1 MVNNKHQINSKAQT
15 VTSGYKKDEFVGS
28 GGMDSAVK
36 IDGSPLPLLQS
47 FDEVVSEVAIPEFLQ
62 EHKTTLRF
70 PETVRFDPLNQETQT
85 P

>member
-1 MVNNKHQINSKAQT
+1 MVHTKRKIHSKAQT
-15 VTSGYKKDEFVGS
+15 VTSVYKKDDLVGS

-36 IDGSPLPLLQS
+36 VTGSPFPLLQS
-47 FDEVVSEVAIPEFLQ
+47 FDEVVSEVDIPDFLQ

-70 PETVRFDPLNQETQT
+70 PETVRFDLLNQEIQT